1 IHHKNRM
8 RTFLSHAIPQL
19 ILDQSNTHNP
29 NKPFSSA
36 FRHIMDLIKKSGK
49 TGIRDSIK
57 SKVLGK
63 EGWGTGEGFPPFP
76 RTPPTPQTGNE
87 A

>member
-1 IHHKNRM
+1 MPRIVIHHKNRM

-36 FRHIMDLIKKSGK
+36 FRHIMDLIKDQEKRG
-49 TGIRDSIK
+49 
-57 SKVLGK
+57 
-63 EGWGTGEGFPPFP
+63 
-76 RTPPTPQTGNE
+76 
-87 A
+87 